1 MERLVKFLSQ
11 ASGLSRSQVRQLLKA
26 GQAAV
31 DGMTETDGGR
41 KIDPAIQ
48 KITLSGAELGKKGRR
63 VVLLNKPAGYLT
75 ATQDRSAPPFWTCCR
90 KNTGT

>member
-1 MERLVKFLSQ
+1 MERLDKFLSQ

-31 DGMTETDGGR
+31 DGVPETDGGR
-41 KIDPAIQ
+41 KIDPAAQ

-63 VVLLNKPAGYLT
+63 VVLLKIAY
-75 ATQDRSAPPFWTCCR
+75 AAWIWAPTII
-90 KNTGT
+90 